1 MKNCREAAS
10 RGKNKHLFTY
20 RIRSY
25 ARRLK
30 RVGGRLGFS
39 VQRSALS
46 TELFTMEQIHKG
58 GLASLSQHLPFQYL
72 RELISVNK
80 AIKFLFQGVAKVSN

>member
-1 MKNCREAAS
+1 
-10 RGKNKHLFTY
+10 
-20 RIRSY
+20 
-25 ARRLK
+25 
-30 RVGGRLGFS
+30 
-39 VQRSALS
+39 
-46 TELFTMEQIHKG
+46 MEQIHKG